1 MAEQF
6 SLSTQQRDTI
16 NTLLAIITDK
26 VSTSVRDAD
35 LPHGLLSGLAGQ
47 LLFLYKAY
55 EYDASLV
62 DEALFTEKL
71 EALQEGLDQQSF
83 EMSNGLAGQAWLLEY
98 LNQADPEN
106 YDPELLEEVDEL
118 FRESLD
124 HQPWQGEIEMVLGLS
139 GFAPYA
145 SRRAKQS
152 DQTALYGVIVSG
164 LESTATR
171 FDNGHITW
179 SQPQES
185 VYRFNKDE
193 PTEPEYNLGL
203 AHGVPG
209 IIAALLPAVQI
220 PALKERVTTLLLGA
234 CDWLLEQQSTD
245 CTSHSCFGS
254 SAGGEHHSR
263 LGWCYGDLTIAM
275 TLARVG
281 QQLDRPSYVER
292 ALEIG
297 LHAAGRD
304 EQSGHI
310 TDAGLCHGFYGMAV
324 IYQILNQLMPHPR
337 FVQAMQYW
345 VDYSLRQYT
354 ERGVESLYSYNGL
367 DKAYNEDFGFLMG
380 YAGIGLALTSLF
392 DDDTGWVDCLLM
404 A

>member
-1 MAEQF
+1 MPEQF

-16 NTLLAIITDK
+16 NTLLTIITDK
-26 VSTSVRDAD
+26 VSSNVKDVD

-62 DEALFTEKL
+62 DEALFTDKL
-71 EALQEGLDQQSF
+71 EALQEELDQQSF
-83 EMSNGLAGQAWLLEY
+83 ELSNGLAGQAWLLEY
-98 LNQADPEN
+98 LNQADPED
-106 YDPELLEEVDEL
+106 YDPELLEEVDQL
-118 FRESLD
+118 FCASLD

-152 DQTALYGVIVSG
+152 DQTALYDVIVSG

-179 SQPQES
+179 SQPQTS
-185 VYRFNKDE
+185 VYRFNKDAPE
-193 PTEPEYNLGL
+193 EPEYNLGL

-209 IIAALLPAVQI
+209 IIAALLPAVEI
-220 PALKERVTTLLLGA
+220 PTLRERVTALLLGA
-234 CDWLLEQQSTD
+234 CDWLLEQQSPD
-245 CTSHSCFGS
+245 SASPSCFGS
-254 SAGGEHHSR
+254 CAGGEHLSR

-281 QQLDRPSYVER
+281 QQLDRPSYIER

-297 LHAAGRD
+297 LHAAERD

-310 TDAGLCHGFYGMAV
+310 VDAGLCHGFYGMAL
-324 IYQILNQLMPHPR
+324 IYQILNQLMPDPR
-337 FVQAMQYW
+337 FLQAMQYW
-345 VDYSLRQYT
+345 LDHALQQYT
-354 ERGVESLYSYNGL
+354 ERGIESLYAYNGL
-367 DKAYNEDFGFLMG
+367 DKDYYEDFGFLMG
-380 YAGIGLALTSLF
+380 YAGVGLALVSLL
-392 DDDTGWVDCLLM
+392 DDDTSWVDCLLM

>member
-1 MAEQF
+1 MPEQI

-16 NTLLAIITDK
+16 RTLLTLITDK
-26 VSTSVRDAD
+26 VSANVRDAQI
-35 LPHGLLSGLAGQ
+35 PNGLLSGLAGQ

-62 DEALFTEKL
+62 DEALFTQKL

-83 EMSNGLAGQAWLLEY
+83 ELSNGLAGQAWMLEY

-118 FRESLD
+118 FRAALD

-152 DQTALYGVIVSG
+152 DQAALYEVIVNG
-164 LESTATR
+164 FESTATH

-193 PTEPEYNLGL
+193 PKEPEYNLGL

-209 IIAALLPAVQI
+209 IIAALLPAVHI
-220 PALKERVTTLLLGA
+220 PSLQSRVTTLLLGA
-234 CDWLLEQQSTD
+234 CDWLLAQQSPD
-245 CTSHSCFGS
+245 STSPACFGS
-254 SAGGEHHSR
+254 CAGGEHVSR

-281 QQLDRPSYVER
+281 QQLDRPSYIER
-292 ALEIG
+292 ALEIA
-297 LHAAGRD
+297 LHAADRD
-304 EQSGHI
+304 EKAGHI
-310 TDAGLCHGFYGMAV
+310 SDAGLCHGFYGMAL

-345 VDYSLRQYT
+345 VDYSLQQYT

-367 DKAYNEDFGFLMG
+367 DKDYHEDFSFLMG
-380 YAGIGLALTSLF
+380 YAGIGMALTTLF

>member
-1 MAEQF
+1 MPEQF

-16 NTLLAIITDK
+16 HTILSIMADK
-26 VSTSVRDAD
+26 VSAHIRDTE

-62 DEALFTEKL
+62 DEALFAQKL
-71 EALQEGLDQQSF
+71 EELQEGLDQQSF
-83 EMSNGLAGQAWLLEY
+83 ELSNGLAGQAWLLEY
-98 LNQADPEN
+98 LNQSDQEN
-106 YDPELLEEVDEL
+106 YDPELLEEIDEL
-118 FRESLD
+118 FRQSLD
-124 HQPWQGEIEMVLGLS
+124 HQPWRGEIEMVLGLS

-145 SRRAKQS
+145 ARRSRQS
-152 DQTALYGVIVSG
+152 DQSALYEVIVNG
-164 LESTATR
+164 LESTATH
-171 FDNGHITW
+171 FDNGHIAW
-179 SQPQES
+179 SQPEES

-193 PTEPEYNLGL
+193 PKEPEYNLGL

-209 IIAALLPAVQI
+209 IIAALLPAVHI
-220 PALKERVTTLLLGA
+220 PSLKERVTKLLLGG
-234 CDWLLEQQSTD
+234 CDWLLEQQSPD
-245 CTSHSCFGS
+245 SDSHSCFGS
-254 SAGGEHHSR
+254 CAGNDHQSR

-281 QQLDRPSYVER
+281 QALDRPSYIER

-304 EQSGHI
+304 EKSGHI
-310 TDAGLCHGFYGMAV
+310 TDAGVCHGYYGMAL

-345 VDYSLRQYT
+345 VDYSLAQYA
-354 ERGVESLYSYNGL
+354 ERGVESLYSFNGI
-367 DKAYNEDFGFLMG
+367 DKEYHEDFGFLMG
-380 YAGIGLALTSLF
+380 YAGIGAALTSLF